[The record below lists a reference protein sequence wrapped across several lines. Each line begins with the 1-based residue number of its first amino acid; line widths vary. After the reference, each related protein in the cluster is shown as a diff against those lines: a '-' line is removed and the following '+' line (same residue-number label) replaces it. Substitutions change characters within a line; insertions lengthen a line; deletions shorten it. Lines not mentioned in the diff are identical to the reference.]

1 MAEYA
6 LVGVYKFVN
15 TEGEDV
21 TFEYGNFDVSPKTE
35 IPTSII
41 KTPFGNTD
49 VRFVFS
55 EKRKGWEY
63 QTKDPK
69 SVEWTTRAFTIGE
82 FTENSKWEDPRTP
95 EEIVFIV
102 ELATPPITF
111 GLIYDQDKNRI
122 SNDRVYQVSPEF
134 YVRKDQKGRWELVK
148 FPIFAREGVIILSS
162 DIVEEIQKFAES
174 KVLVRVQGF
183 QEREII
189 FNPKILSN
197 KAGELPL
204 NIVMERVTK
213 TDKKKA
219 IKDGLP
225 AKLDNVSTKLN
236 KR

>member
-1 MAEYA
+1 
-6 LVGVYKFVN
+6 VD
-15 TEGEDV
+15 TEGRDV
-21 TFEYGNFDVSPKTE
+21 TFEYGNFDVLPKTE
-35 IPTSII
+35 IPTSTI

-69 SVEWTTRAFTIGE
+69 SIEWTTRAFTIGE
-82 FTENSKWEDPRTP
+82 FTENSKWESPRTP

-122 SNDRVYQVSPEF
+122 SNDRVYQASPEF

-148 FPIFAREGVIILSS
+148 FPIFAREGVIVLSS

-204 NIVMERVTK
+204 NIIMDRVTK
-213 TDKKKA
+213 VSKKKE

>member
-15 TEGEDV
+15 TEGQDV
-21 TFEYGNFDVSPKTE
+21 TFKYGNFDVLPKTE
-35 IPTSII
+35 VPTSTI
-41 KTPFGNTD
+41 KTPGGDTD

-69 SVEWTTRAFTIGE
+69 SIEWVTRAFTMGE

-95 EEIVFIV
+95 KEIVFIV
-102 ELATPPITF
+102 ELATPPVTF

-122 SNDRVYQVSPEF
+122 SNDRVYQTSVEF
-134 YVRKDQKGRWELVK
+134 YVRKDQKGKWELVK
-148 FPIFAREGVIILSS
+148 FPIFAREGVIVLSS

-197 KAGELPL
+197 KTGELPL
-204 NIVMERVTK
+204 RILMDRVSKADKKQAIIDGLETK
-213 TDKKKA
+213 TTNVKN
-219 IKDGLP
+219 
-225 AKLDNVSTKLN
+225 KLK
-236 KR
+236 